1 MLRLLHL
8 ADVHLGASFSAFGPL
23 AASRQIALLD
33 AFRSLPE
40 LAKREGVHAVLI
52 AGDLFDRPQP
62 GDAVLAAARETLRR
76 LVEAGLHVF
85 VVPGNHDPITVHPHP
100 YRDLPPGVCFFAEPV
115 FGEPISVETP
125 AGPLNV
131 YGIAFDP
138 AKEREPLRTFR
149 RADLPGAHVVLL
161 HGSVQGTQHWGASPN
176 VLRLTTAD
184 LAALGVDYIALGDH
198 HRPRL
203 PHEFDAAG
211 SLPACYSGSFV
222 ALDLTETGP
231 RGCLVVD
238 VEPGRPPVVRLVPSP
253 VPRVEDVGDVDVS
266 ALESDAAVADAVA
279 AALAAAVAATDAGGA
294 RVAKGE
300 AGGGRAAERDEGAA
314 RAGDRVADGASA
326 EKRDEGGVRAAEGA
340 AGGARAPAGRRANGG
355 SAGDEGAASSSAE
368 PTAAIPVAR
377 LVGTPAFP
385 LDPDRVRQYLTERFG
400 HAGIRDDS
408 HYYASAHLDALE
420 QTDTV
425 AGHVVRL
432 GRRRIASAAT
442 DAERRIAERALRIAL
457 SALEV
462 R

>member
-1 MLRLLHL
+1 MGRRPPLARAAVGIHDEHSYAMLRLLHL
-8 ADVHLGASFSAFGPL
+8 ADVHLGASFSAFGRL
-23 AASRQIALLD
+23 AASRQVAVLD
-33 AFRSLPE
+33 AFRSIPE
-40 LAKREGVHAVLI
+40 LATREGAHAVLI

-62 GDAVLAAARETLRR
+62 PGAVLAAARETLRR
-76 LVEAGLHVF
+76 MVEAGLPVF

-100 YRDLPPGVCFFAEPV
+100 YRDLPPGVCFFTEPV
-115 FGEPISVETP
+115 FGAPVSVETP

-149 RADLPGAHVVLL
+149 RAGLPGAHVVLL
-161 HGSVQGTQHWGASPN
+161 HGSVQGTSHWSASPN
-176 VLRLTTAD
+176 VLKLTAD
-184 LAALGVDYIALGDH
+184 ALAALGVDYIALGDH
-198 HRPRL
+198 HRPRP

-211 SLPACYSGSFV
+211 SLPACYSGSFA

-231 RGCLVVD
+231 RGFVVVD
-238 VEPGRPPVVRLVPSP
+238 IEPGRPPVVRHVPSS
-253 VPRVEDVGDVDVS
+253 VPRVEDVGEVDVS

-279 AALAAAVAATDAGGA
+279 AALAAALAAGDTRDAHAAAGRPADRETAGG
-294 RVAKGE
+294 E
-300 AGGGRAAERDEGAA
+300 A
-314 RAGDRVADGASA
+314 
-326 EKRDEGGVRAAEGA
+326 
-340 AGGARAPAGRRANGG
+340 
-355 SAGDEGAASSSAE
+355 AASSADELS
-368 PTAAIPVAR
+368 AAIPVVR

-385 LDPDRVRQYLTERFG
+385 LDPDRVRDYLAERFG
-400 HAGIRDDS
+400 HAGVRDDS
-408 HYYASAHLDALE
+408 RYYASARLDALE

-442 DAERRIAERALRIAL
+442 DAERRVAERALRIAL

>member
-1 MLRLLHL
+1 MNTSRCSAPASAGDVALASGHAPRSGPAVRGLLSAVGAPGYILITRGSVSRGPPLAFAAAGIHAEHFDAMLRLLHL
-8 ADVHLGASFSAFGPL
+8 ADIHLGASFSAFGRL
-23 AASRQIALLD
+23 AASRQIAVLD
-33 AFRSLPE
+33 AFRSIPE
-40 LAKREGVHAVLI
+40 LAKREGAHAILI

-62 GDAVLAAARETLRR
+62 PDAVLAAARETLRR
-76 LVEAGLHVF
+76 MVEAGLHVF
-85 VVPGNHDPITVHPHP
+85 IVPGNHDPITMHPHP

-115 FGEPISVETP
+115 FREPVSVETP

-161 HGSVQGTQHWGASPN
+161 HGSVQGTPHWSASPN
-176 VLRLTTAD
+176 VLKLTTDA

-211 SLPACYSGSFV
+211 SLPACYSGCFA

-238 VEPGRPPVVRLVPSP
+238 IEPGRPPVVRQVPSA
-253 VPRVEDVGDVDVS
+253 VPRVEDVGEVDVS

-279 AALAAAVAATDAGGA
+279 TALAAAGAEAA
-294 RVAKGE
+294 
-300 AGGGRAAERDEGAA
+300 
-314 RAGDRVADGASA
+314 
-326 EKRDEGGVRAAEGA
+326 
-340 AGGARAPAGRRANGG
+340 APSPDQPA
-355 SAGDEGAASSSAE
+355 
-368 PTAAIPVAR
+368 AAIPVVR

-385 LDPDRVRQYLTERFG
+385 LDPDRVRQHLAERFG
-400 HAGIRDDS
+400 HADVRDDS
-408 HYYASAHLDALE
+408 HYYASARLDALE

-432 GRRRIASAAT
+432 GRHRIASAAT
-442 DAERRIAERALRIAL
+442 DVQRRIAERALRIAL